1 MAARGANWVA
11 IVIGGTGGTLAAL
24 LGGASPPPPA
34 PADQTLPLRPL
45 NQIATQVQAATPASA
60 PAPAPTPSAAATT
73 SAVASDETPSSA
85 APPVVTATLPS
96 AASTAPSAPAAP
108 ATSAD
113 TADLPTTPESLLHA
127 EMHCDQGKSESCII
141 AARSYE
147 SGSAGQ
153 TDAEKAAKYRRIA
166 LTMWISHCDHNSAAA
181 CVTLSKLY
189 RAGEGVPQSDRN
201 ADALVA
207 RARELCKYTDVP
219 VCHELPSP

>member
-1 MAARGANWVA
+1 MAVRAANWIA
-11 IVIGGTGGTLAAL
+11 IVVGGTGGTLAAL
-24 LGGASPPPPA
+24 MGSASAPPPITA
-34 PADQTLPLRPL
+34 QNMPLRPV
-45 NQIATQVQAATPASA
+45 NEIAAQAATPAVSAA
-60 PAPAPTPSAAATT
+60 PAP
-73 SAVASDETPSSA
+73 SA
-85 APPVVTATLPS
+85 APVASAES
-96 AASTAPSAPAAP
+96 AAPVESAAP

-147 SGSAGQ
+147 IGSAGQ
-153 TDAEKAAKYRRIA
+153 TDPEKAEKYRRIA

-181 CVTLSKLY
+181 CVTLSKMY

-207 RARELCKYTDVP
+207 RARDLCRYTDVP
-219 VCHELPSP
+219 VCHESPVAP